1 MRMAVLIILAFAL
14 LVLLIRFDDIRLRL
28 LSAAVA
34 TSVIMVALTE
44 SLGAMHW
51 LTGINLALGWTT
63 VILMLAAVNLK
74 LRRFHNIHWRRPVW
88 QFDRLEMLIMAAIA
102 GLALLLDII
111 AVVAAPNNWDS
122 MAYHLPRVMQWI
134 QNRSLAPFATPN
146 LSQLY
151 MAPGSEMGILNLML
165 LSSNHDTL
173 VNLPQWFAMLGSA
186 LAASYLAGR
195 LGGSRLSQIMAALI
209 VMTTPMVELQST
221 TTQNDLMVTLW
232 TMIFLVFAIQDLAKP
247 STSTAILAGCSLGL
261 AMLTKPTAYLLIFV
275 WLLTWVGLRLWKL
288 RLRGLPA
295 LATAALCAILICA
308 PYWWRNYQVFQHPLG
323 PQSESREFYNQPIS
337 LKGATLNLIR
347 NTGIHIIL
355 PSAMADSAT
364 NWLADGLKA
373 REWDLNDP
381 AFTYNDHLFRFPTF
395 SVSED
400 RSGNFLLLL
409 LISCLP
415 IYLFVNRK
423 KSATNFP
430 FAYAILLTLTALL
443 FAILLTWQAYQSRLM
458 VGWFVMA
465 APLVGVMLGSG
476 RRWLHWVSCAVLLA
490 GILPYIWLNPT
501 KQLWTDWNIFNLPRR
516 EVMMR
521 REDMLVDYVQAQ
533 ELLSRDRACHTV
545 GLISEGYDWEY
556 PLWALLRD
564 SEWRLQTQPYEIRH
578 ILVQNVTAS
587 LEDPAFTPCAVLV
600 TASNRPETI
609 LYHGSTYSPALQT
622 PNIWVYLSEEP

>member
-1 MRMAVLIILAFAL
+1 
-14 LVLLIRFDDIRLRL
+14 
-28 LSAAVA
+28 
-34 TSVIMVALTE
+34 
-44 SLGAMHW
+44 
-51 LTGINLALGWTT
+51 
-63 VILMLAAVNLK
+63 
-74 LRRFHNIHWRRPVW
+74 
-88 QFDRLEMLIMAAIA
+88 
-102 GLALLLDII
+102 
-111 AVVAAPNNWDS
+111 
-122 MAYHLPRVMQWI
+122 
-134 QNRSLAPFATPN
+134 
-146 LSQLY
+146 
-151 MAPGSEMGILNLML
+151 MGILNLML

-173 VNLPQWFAMLGSA
+173 VNLPQWFAMLGCV
-186 LAASYLAGR
+186 LAASYIAGK
-195 LGGSRLSQIMAALI
+195 LGGNRRSQIMAALI
-209 VMTTPMVELQST
+209 VITTPMVVLQST
-221 TTQNDLMVTLW
+221 TTQNDLLVTLW

-247 STSTAILAGCSLGL
+247 SISTAILAGCSLGL

-373 REWDLNDP
+373 RGWDLNDP
-381 AFTYNDHLFRFPTF
+381 VFTYNDHLFRFPTF

-423 KSATNFP
+423 KSATNFQ

-443 FAILLTWQAYQSRLM
+443 FALLLTWQAYQSRLM

-465 APLVGVMLGSG
+465 APLVGIMLGSG
-476 RRWLHWVSCAVLLA
+476 RRWLHWVSCAFLLA

-521 REDMLVDYVQAQ
+521 REEMLVDYVQAQ

-556 PLWALLRD
+556 PLSALLRD
-564 SEWRLQTQPYEIRH
+564 SQWRLQTQSYEIRH

-600 TASNRPETI
+600 TASNRPESIKYRGRPFT
-609 LYHGSTYSPALQT
+609 PALQT
-622 PNIWVYLSEEP
+622 ANIWVYLPDKR